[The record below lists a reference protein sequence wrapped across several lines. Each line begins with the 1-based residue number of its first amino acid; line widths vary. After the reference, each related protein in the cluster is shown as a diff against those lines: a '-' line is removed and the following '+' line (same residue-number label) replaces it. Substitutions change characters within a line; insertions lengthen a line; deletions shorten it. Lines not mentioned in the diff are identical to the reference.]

1 MTATPLNA
9 AVGQACDAVLR
20 ARKASRAAEQARI
33 EEKAAI
39 EARDRAIAA
48 LHDAVGN
55 YAEEQTA

>member
-9 AVGQACDAVLR
+9 AVGAACDAVIR
-20 ARKASRAAEQARI
+20 ARRASRALEQARI
-33 EEKAAI
+33 EDKAAI

-55 YAEEQTA
+55 YAEENPA